1 MTLVKKGACV
11 KRYACAVVL
20 VKRGEL
26 IPQVRT
32 RSNVVTLWE
41 ERQINFR
48 QLTYFRKVVELG
60 NMTAAAETLNVAQP
74 ALGSQIKQLEGELG
88 IELLVRHSRGIT
100 PTPAG
105 RLLYTHAQHILD
117 DVATAANEVRALTA
131 AKRIELRLGVGR
143 TMSKLLGQDLLADAN
158 QTMPDVTIHV
168 IEERPPDLLHAL
180 EEGQVDVAFL
190 NNVGEWSGLKRKA
203 VLEEDLLFV
212 TASSQAAQ
220 EESIEFTEALQYD
233 LAIGGERGVLRHI
246 VESEARRLSLDIRI
260 AHEVHSIDSIAS
272 GTAAMIMPYGLIA
285 KEVREG
291 TLAAR
296 RIIKPALTRTLYM
309 VRRHSE
315 VPVLDDQ
322 RVIHHLQRLMDV
334 YLSLVKPWARLL
346 S

>member
-1 MTLVKKGACV
+1 M
-11 KRYACAVVL
+11 
-20 VKRGEL
+20 
-26 IPQVRT
+26 
-32 RSNVVTLWE
+32 
-41 ERQINFR
+41 
-48 QLTYFRKVVELG
+48 TYFRKVVELG
-60 NMTAAAETLNVAQP
+60 NMTAAADMLNVAQP

-117 DVATAANEVRALTA
+117 DVATAANEVRALKA

-143 TMSKLLGQDLLADAN
+143 TMSTLLGQDLLADAH
-158 QTMPDVTIHV
+158 QTMPDVTIRV
-168 IEERPPDLLHAL
+168 VEERPPALLHAL
-180 EEGQVDVAFL
+180 EAGQVDVAFL
-190 NNVGEWSGLKRKA
+190 NNVGEWSGLKRTA

-220 EESIEFTEALQYD
+220 EESIEFTEALQYE

-246 VESEARRLSLDIRI
+246 VESEARRLSLDVRI
-260 AHEVHSIDSIAS
+260 AREVHSVDSLAF
-272 GTAAMIMPYGLIA
+272 GTAAMIVPYGLIA

-291 TLAAR
+291 TLVAR

-309 VRRHSE
+309 VRRHSK

-322 RVIHHLQRLMDV
+322 RVIDHLQRLMNV

-346 S
+346 Q